1 MEKALSVLKDIK
13 VVIDSAVVLVE
24 HPGDGADKKKKVIQI
39 VEDFMKQNGVIL
51 PIPNGIVEWLIG
63 EAVDF
68 VVGWLNDNLW
78 KKVDKDKK

>member
-1 MEKALSVLKDIK
+1 MEEALSVLKDIK

-39 VEDFMKQNGVIL
+39 VEDFMKQNGIIL
-51 PIPNGIVEWLIG
+51 PIPNGIMEWLIG

-68 VVGWLNDNLW
+68 VVRWLNDNLW
-78 KKVDKDKK
+78 KKADKDKK